1 MRKSATRCQR
11 LPSVRY
17 SRNGTNPKQGSQ
29 YDYKLEIGIH
39 RNCRRG
45 SGESSPLTR
54 LGRLLLVAALAV
66 GACCSAPATAQA
78 PLKPFKKQIL
88 VERTPQAAQ
97 AHAQKM
103 LPVFGWTQNQW
114 SCLKALWTAE
124 SNWRPDAFNKT
135 PVYQIRDGKRVKLHA
150 GGIPQKL
157 NLNPKSS
164 VEKQVAEGFKYIKA
178 RYSTPCGAWSWHQ
191 RRNWY

>member
-1 MRKSATRCQR
+1 MQ
-11 LPSVRY
+11 
-17 SRNGTNPKQGSQ
+17 
-29 YDYKLEIGIH
+29 EI
-39 RNCRRG
+39 
-45 SGESSPLTR
+45 
-54 LGRLLLVAALAV
+54 A
-66 GACCSAPATAQA
+66 
-78 PLKPFKKQIL
+78 
-88 VERTPQAAQ
+88 RTPQAAQ

-103 LPVFGWTQNQW
+103 LPVFGWTQSQW
-114 SCLKALWTAE
+114 SCLKSLWTAE

-157 NLNPKSS
+157 NLDPQAS
-164 VEKQVAEGFKYIKA
+164 VRKQIDEGFKYIKS